1 MIVTHKIDKKTAV
14 PVEVDPS
21 PRTEFMMHHTAVS
34 LSLVGRRI
42 TGCLLAGILLIGTG
56 CVSQRAYD
64 QIKAE
69 HDELTRAL
77 EAERANMSE
86 LDRHIAALQSANKTE
101 DEAATNYRAAI
112 QRDQQLMR
120 RASEDM
126 ASLQTQVANLVY
138 QSKQLARQVAD
149 AKREHHSL
157 TTLVAQY
164 KEEVEE
170 AQSLAESASMP
181 SAVLPPT
188 AESADSQLPAPVA
201 PTMAAPNPVS
211 PPQQMAQVTPV
222 TPVKPPASTRP
233 AQSQPEPLET
243 SWIDM
248 VIGWLSS
255 IWDWLFGL
263 FS

>member
-1 MIVTHKIDKKTAV
+1 
-14 PVEVDPS
+14 
-21 PRTEFMMHHTAVS
+21 MMHHTAVS
-34 LSLVGRRI
+34 LSLVGQRI
-42 TGCLLAGILLIGTG
+42 TGCFLAGILLIGTG

-77 EAERANMSE
+77 ETERANMSE
-86 LDRHIAALQSANKTE
+86 LDRHIAVLQTANKTE

-112 QRDQQLMR
+112 QRNQQLMR

-126 ASLQTQVANLVY
+126 TSLQTQVANLVY
-138 QSKQLARQVAD
+138 QGKQLARQVAD

-170 AQSLAESASMP
+170 AQSLTESASMP
-181 SAVLPPT
+181 SAVPPPT
-188 AESADSQLPAPVA
+188 AESAVSQPPVPVA

-233 AQSQPEPLET
+233 AQSQPEPLEA

>member
-1 MIVTHKIDKKTAV
+1 
-14 PVEVDPS
+14 
-21 PRTEFMMHHTAVS
+21 MMHHTAVS
-34 LSLVGRRI
+34 LSLIGRRI
-42 TGCLLAGILLIGTG
+42 TGCVLAGILLIGTG

-77 EAERANMSE
+77 DTERANMTE
-86 LDRHIAALQSANKTE
+86 LDRHIAVLQAANKAE

-112 QRDQQLMR
+112 QRNQQLMR

-149 AKREHHSL
+149 TKREHHSL

-170 AQSLAESASMP
+170 AQSLAESSVPPESANMP
-181 SAVLPPT
+181 SAALPPT
-188 AESADSQLPAPVA
+188 AESGVSQPPAPVA

-233 AQSQPEPLET
+233 AQSQPEPLEE

-248 VIGWLSS
+248 VMSWLSS
-255 IWDWLFGL
+255 VWSWIFGL

>member
-1 MIVTHKIDKKTAV
+1 
-14 PVEVDPS
+14 
-21 PRTEFMMHHTAVS
+21 MMHHTAVS

-42 TGCLLAGILLIGTG
+42 TGCFLAGILLIGTG

-77 EAERANMSE
+77 DTERANMSE
-86 LDRHIAALQSANKTE
+86 LDRHIEVLQSANKTE

-120 RASEDM
+120 RASEDLT
-126 ASLQTQVANLVY
+126 SLQTQVANLVY
-138 QSKQLARQVAD
+138 QGKQLARQVAN

-170 AQSLAESASMP
+170 AQSLAESSVPTESANMP
-181 SAVLPPT
+181 PAFSPET
-188 AESADSQLPAPVA
+188 AESAVSQPPVPVA

-222 TPVKPPASTRP
+222 TPVKPPASTHP
-233 AQSQPEPLET
+233 AQSQPEPLEA
-243 SWIDM
+243 SWLDM

>member
-1 MIVTHKIDKKTAV
+1 
-14 PVEVDPS
+14 
-21 PRTEFMMHHTAVS
+21 MMHHTAVS

-138 QSKQLARQVAD
+138 QGKQLARQVAD

-170 AQSLAESASMP
+170 AQSLAESSVPPASASMP
-181 SAVLPPT
+181 PAVLPPT
-188 AESADSQLPAPVA
+188 AESAVSQLPVQVA
-201 PTMAAPNPVS
+201 PTMSAPNPVS

-222 TPVKPPASTRP
+222 TPVKPPASPRP
-233 AQSQPEPLET
+233 AQSQPEPVEV
-243 SWIDM
+243 SWLDM

>member
-1 MIVTHKIDKKTAV
+1 
-14 PVEVDPS
+14 
-21 PRTEFMMHHTAVS
+21 MMHHTAVS

-42 TGCLLAGILLIGTG
+42 TGCVLAGILLIGTG

-77 EAERANMSE
+77 DAERANMSE
-86 LDRHIAALQSANKTE
+86 LDRHIAVLQAANKTE
-101 DEAATNYRAAI
+101 DEAATNYRTAI
-112 QRDQQLMR
+112 QHNQQLMR

-126 ASLQTQVANLVY
+126 TSLQTQVANLVY
-138 QSKQLARQVAD
+138 QGKQLARQVAD
-149 AKREHHSL
+149 VKREHHSL

-170 AQSLAESASMP
+170 AQSFAESSAPPASASMQP
-181 SAVLPPT
+181 AIPPAT
-188 AESADSQLPAPVA
+188 AESAVAEPSVSVA

-233 AQSQPEPLET
+233 AQSQPEPLEA

-248 VIGWLSS
+248 VMNWLSS
-255 IWDWLFGL
+255 VWSWIFGL

>member
-1 MIVTHKIDKKTAV
+1 
-14 PVEVDPS
+14 
-21 PRTEFMMHHTAVS
+21 MMHHTVAS

-69 HDELTRAL
+69 REELTRAL
-77 EAERANMSE
+77 EAERANMTE
-86 LDRHIAALQSANKTE
+86 LDRHIAALQAANKTE
-101 DEAATNYRAAI
+101 DEAATNYRVAI
-112 QRDQQLMR
+112 QHNQQLMR

-138 QSKQLARQVAD
+138 QGKQLARQVAET
-149 AKREHHSL
+149 KREHRSL

-170 AQSLAESASMP
+170 AQSLAESSVPTESAPMP

-188 AESADSQLPAPVA
+188 AESDLSQEPAPVA

-233 AQSQPEPLET
+233 AQSQPEPLES

-248 VIGWLSS
+248 VMTWLSS
-255 IWDWLFGL
+255 VWSWIFGL

>member
-1 MIVTHKIDKKTAV
+1 MI
-14 PVEVDPS
+14 
-21 PRTEFMMHHTAVS
+21 HHTAVS

-42 TGCLLAGILLIGTG
+42 TGCFLAGILLIGTG

-69 HDELTRAL
+69 HEELTRAL
-77 EAERANMSE
+77 DTERAHMSE
-86 LDRHIAALQSANKTE
+86 LDRHIEVLQSANKTE

-120 RASEDM
+120 RASEDLT
-126 ASLQTQVANLVY
+126 SLQTQVANLVY
-138 QSKQLARQVAD
+138 QGKQLARQVEN

-170 AQSLAESASMP
+170 AQSLAESANMP
-181 SAVLPPT
+181 PAVSPPT
-188 AESADSQLPAPVA
+188 AESDVLQPPAPVA

-222 TPVKPPASTRP
+222 TPVKPPASTSP
-233 AQSQPEPLET
+233 AQAQPEPLEE

-248 VIGWLSS
+248 VMSWLSS
-255 IWDWLFGL
+255 VWSWIFGL

>member
-1 MIVTHKIDKKTAV
+1 
-14 PVEVDPS
+14 
-21 PRTEFMMHHTAVS
+21 MMHHTAVS

-42 TGCLLAGILLIGTG
+42 TGCFLTGILLIGTG

-77 EAERANMSE
+77 DAERANMTE
-86 LDRHIAALQSANKTE
+86 LDRHIAVLQTANKTE

-112 QRDQQLMR
+112 QRNQQLMR

-126 ASLQTQVANLVY
+126 TSLQTQVANLVY
-138 QSKQLARQVAD
+138 QGKQLARQVAD

-170 AQSLAESASMP
+170 SQSLAESSVPPATASMP
-181 SAVLPPT
+181 PAVPSPAVEAVDAQPPI
-188 AESADSQLPAPVA
+188 QVA
-201 PTMAAPNPVS
+201 PTMSAPNPVS

-222 TPVKPPASTRP
+222 TPVKPPASPRP
-233 AQSQPEPLET
+233 AQSQPEPVEV
-243 SWIDM
+243 SWLDM

>member
-1 MIVTHKIDKKTAV
+1 
-14 PVEVDPS
+14 
-21 PRTEFMMHHTAVS
+21 MMHHTVVR
-34 LSLVGRRI
+34 LSFVGRRI
-42 TGCLLAGILLIGTG
+42 TGCVLAGILLIGTG

-77 EAERANMSE
+77 DAERANMTE
-86 LDRHIAALQSANKTE
+86 LDRHIAVLQAANKTE
-101 DEAATNYRAAI
+101 DEAATNYRVAI
-112 QRDQQLMR
+112 QRNQQLMQ

-138 QSKQLARQVAD
+138 QGKQLARQVAD
-149 AKREHHSL
+149 VKREHHSL

-164 KEEVEE
+164 KEEVEK
-170 AQSLAESASMP
+170 AQSLAESSEPSASASMP
-181 SAVLPPT
+181 PSVPPPT
-188 AESADSQLPAPVA
+188 AELAASQPPVPVA
-201 PTMAAPNPVS
+201 PTMMAPNPVS

-222 TPVKPPASTRP
+222 TPVKPPASVRP
-233 AQSQPEPLET
+233 AQSQPEPLEA

-248 VIGWLSS
+248 VVNWLSS
-255 IWDWLFGL
+255 VWSWIFGL

>member
-1 MIVTHKIDKKTAV
+1 
-14 PVEVDPS
+14 
-21 PRTEFMMHHTAVS
+21 
-34 LSLVGRRI
+34 
-42 TGCLLAGILLIGTG
+42 LLAGILLIGTG

-77 EAERANMSE
+77 DAERASMNE
-86 LDRHIAALQSANKTE
+86 LDRHIAVLQAANKSE

-112 QRDQQLMR
+112 TRNQQLMR

-126 ASLQTQVANLVY
+126 TSLQTQVANLVY
-138 QSKQLARQVAD
+138 QGKQLARQVAD
-149 AKREHHSL
+149 AKREHNSL

-170 AQSLAESASMP
+170 AHALTESSVPPASASMP
-181 SAVLPPT
+181 PAVPSPGIE
-188 AESADSQLPAPVA
+188 AVDSQPPLQAA
-201 PTMAAPNPVS
+201 PTMSAPNPVS

-222 TPVKPPASTRP
+222 TPMKSPASPRP
-233 AQSQPEPLET
+233 AQSQPEPVEV
-243 SWIDM
+243 SWLDM

>member
-1 MIVTHKIDKKTAV
+1 
-14 PVEVDPS
+14 
-21 PRTEFMMHHTAVS
+21 MMHHTAVS
-34 LSLVGRRI
+34 QFSVGRRI
-42 TGCLLAGILLIGTG
+42 TSCLLAGVLLIGTG

-77 EAERANMSE
+77 EAERVNMNE
-86 LDRHIAALQSANKTE
+86 LDRHIATLQTANKTE
-101 DEAATNYRAAI
+101 DEAATNFRAAI
-112 QRDQQLMR
+112 QRNQQIMR

-126 ASLQTQVANLVY
+126 TSLQTQVANLVY
-138 QSKQLARQVAD
+138 QGKQLARQVAD
-149 AKREHHSL
+149 AKREHNSL

-170 AQSLAESASMP
+170 AQSLTESSVPPASASMP
-181 SAVLPPT
+181 PAVE
-188 AESADSQLPAPVA
+188 AVDSQLPVQVA
-201 PTMAAPNPVS
+201 PTMSAPNPVS

-233 AQSQPEPLET
+233 AQSQPEPVEV
-243 SWIDM
+243 SWLDM

>member
-1 MIVTHKIDKKTAV
+1 
-14 PVEVDPS
+14 
-21 PRTEFMMHHTAVS
+21 MMHHTAAS

-69 HDELTRAL
+69 HEELTRAL
-77 EAERANMSE
+77 EAERANMTE
-86 LDRHIAALQSANKTE
+86 LDRHIAALQAANKTE
-101 DEAATNYRAAI
+101 DEAATSYRMAI
-112 QRDQQLMR
+112 QHNQQLMR

-138 QSKQLARQVAD
+138 QGKQLARQVAD
-149 AKREHHSL
+149 TKREHRSL

-170 AQSLAESASMP
+170 AQSLAESSVPPESANMP
-181 SAVLPPT
+181 AAVLPPI
-188 AESADSQLPAPVA
+188 AESQVSQPPAPVA

-233 AQSQPEPLET
+233 AQSQPEPLES

-248 VIGWLSS
+248 VMTWLSS
-255 IWDWLFGL
+255 IWSWIFGL

>member
-1 MIVTHKIDKKTAV
+1 
-14 PVEVDPS
+14 
-21 PRTEFMMHHTAVS
+21 MMHHTAVS

-42 TGCLLAGILLIGTG
+42 TGCFLAGILLIGTG

-77 EAERANMSE
+77 DAERANMTE
-86 LDRHIAALQSANKTE
+86 LDRHIAVLQTANKTE

-112 QRDQQLMR
+112 QRNQQLMR

-126 ASLQTQVANLVY
+126 TSLQTQVANLVH
-138 QSKQLARQVAD
+138 QGRQLARQVAE

-170 AQSLAESASMP
+170 AQSLAESSVPPVSAGMP
-181 SAVLPPT
+181 PAGSPPI
-188 AESADSQLPAPVA
+188 AEPDVSQPPVPVA

-233 AQSQPEPLET
+233 AQSQPEPLEE

-248 VIGWLSS
+248 VMSWLSS
-255 IWDWLFGL
+255 IWSWIFGL

>member
-1 MIVTHKIDKKTAV
+1 
-14 PVEVDPS
+14 
-21 PRTEFMMHHTAVS
+21 MMHHTAVS
-34 LSLVGRRI
+34 LSLIGRRI
-42 TGCLLAGILLIGTG
+42 TGCVLAGILLIGTG

-64 QIKAE
+64 QIMAE
-69 HDELTRAL
+69 PDELTRML
-77 EAERANMSE
+77 DTERANMTE
-86 LDRHIAALQSANKTE
+86 LDRHIAVLQAANKAE

-112 QRDQQLMR
+112 QRNQQLMR

-126 ASLQTQVANLVY
+126 TSLQTQVANLVY

-149 AKREHHSL
+149 TKREHHSL

-170 AQSLAESASMP
+170 AQSLAESSVP
-181 SAVLPPT
+181 PESANMQSTVLPP
-188 AESADSQLPAPVA
+188 DVSQPPAPVA

-233 AQSQPEPLET
+233 AQSQPEPLED

-248 VIGWLSS
+248 VMSWLSS
-255 IWDWLFGL
+255 VWSWIFGL

>member
-1 MIVTHKIDKKTAV
+1 
-14 PVEVDPS
+14 
-21 PRTEFMMHHTAVS
+21 MMHHTAVS

-42 TGCLLAGILLIGTG
+42 TSCVLAGILLIGTG

-69 HDELTRAL
+69 HNELTRAL
-77 EAERANMSE
+77 DAERANMTE
-86 LDRHIAALQSANKTE
+86 LDRHIATLQAANKTE

-112 QRDQQLMR
+112 QRNQQLMR

-126 ASLQTQVANLVY
+126 TSLQTQVANLVY

-170 AQSLAESASMP
+170 AQSLAESANMP
-181 SAVLPPT
+181 PAISPPI
-188 AESADSQLPAPVA
+188 AESDVSQSPAPVA

-233 AQSQPEPLET
+233 AQSQPEPLEE

-248 VIGWLSS
+248 VMSWLSS
-255 IWDWLFGL
+255 IWSWIFGL

>member
-1 MIVTHKIDKKTAV
+1 
-14 PVEVDPS
+14 
-21 PRTEFMMHHTAVS
+21 MMHHTAVS
-34 LSLVGRRI
+34 QFSVGRRI
-42 TGCLLAGILLIGTG
+42 TSCLLAGILLIGTG

-77 EAERANMSE
+77 EAERVNMNE
-86 LDRHIAALQSANKTE
+86 LDRHIATLQAANKTE
-101 DEAATNYRAAI
+101 DEAATNFHAAI
-112 QRDQQLMR
+112 TRNQQLMR

-126 ASLQTQVANLVY
+126 TSLQTQVANLVY
-138 QSKQLARQVAD
+138 QGKQLARQVAD
-149 AKREHHSL
+149 AKREHNSL

-170 AQSLAESASMP
+170 SQSLAESSVPQASASMP
-181 SAVLPPT
+181 PAGSSPAVEAVDP
-188 AESADSQLPAPVA
+188 QLPVQVA
-201 PTMAAPNPVS
+201 PTMSAPNPVS

-233 AQSQPEPLET
+233 AQSQPEPVEV
-243 SWIDM
+243 SWLDM

-255 IWDWLFGL
+255 IVDWLFGL

>member
-1 MIVTHKIDKKTAV
+1 
-14 PVEVDPS
+14 
-21 PRTEFMMHHTAVS
+21 MMHHTAVS
-34 LSLVGRRI
+34 QFSVGRRI

-77 EAERANMSE
+77 EAERANMNE
-86 LDRHIAALQSANKTE
+86 LDRHIAVLQAANKTE
-101 DEAATNYRAAI
+101 DETATNYRAAI
-112 QRDQQLMR
+112 TRNQQLMR

-126 ASLQTQVANLVY
+126 TSLQTQVANLVY
-138 QSKQLARQVAD
+138 QGKQLARQVAD
-149 AKREHHSL
+149 AKREHSSL

-170 AQSLAESASMP
+170 AQALTESSGPLASASMP
-181 SAVLPPT
+181 PAVPSP
-188 AESADSQLPAPVA
+188 AVEAVDSQPPGQLA
-201 PTMAAPNPVS
+201 PTISAPNPVS

-222 TPVKPPASTRP
+222 TPMKSPASPRP
-233 AQSQPEPLET
+233 AQSQPEPVEV
-243 SWIDM
+243 SWLDM
-248 VIGWLSS
+248 IIGWLSS